1 MNGEIL
7 SIETAQKI
15 ARLEKE
21 NKELSEIVIKFD
33 REVNRLFNII
43 KDAYEYVDKRLLYTP
58 VSIAISPFL
67 GLCHLITE
75 FGIRSKLC
83 QSTYP

>member
-43 KDAYEYVDKRLLYTP
+43 KDAYEYVDKRLLCAEDGQEDRLKNIL
-58 VSIAISPFL
+58 VQ
-67 GLCHLITE
+67 GLNHN
-75 FGIRSKLC
+75 FR
-83 QSTYP
+83 

>member
-21 NKELSEIVIKFD
+21 NQELSDIVIKFD
-33 REVNRLFNII
+33 KEVNRQFNII
-43 KDAYEYVDKRLLYTP
+43 KDAYEYVDKRLLCAEVGQGEYLKNIL
-58 VSIAISPFL
+58 SK
-67 GLCHLITE
+67 GLNI
-75 FGIRSKLC
+75 GGDKDD
-83 QSTYP
+83 

>member
-21 NKELSEIVIKFD
+21 NQELSDIVIKFD
-33 REVNRLFNII
+33 KEVNRQFNII
-43 KDAYEYVDKRLLYTP
+43 KNAYEYVDKRLLCAEAGQEERLK
-58 VSIAISPFL
+58 SILAQ
-67 GLCHLITE
+67 GLNKDGETNAKTI
-75 FGIRSKLC
+75 
-83 QSTYP
+83 

>member
-43 KDAYEYVDKRLLYTP
+43 KDAYEYVDKRLLCAEDGQEDRLKNIL
-58 VSIAISPFL
+58 VQ
-67 GLCHLITE
+67 GLNEVGGTNA
-75 FGIRSKLC
+75 
-83 QSTYP
+83 

>member
-21 NKELSEIVIKFD
+21 NQELSDIVIKFD
-33 REVNRLFNII
+33 KEVNRQFNII
-43 KDAYEYVDKRLLYTP
+43 KNAYEYVDKRLLCAEAGQEEYLKNIL
-58 VSIAISPFL
+58 SK
-67 GLCHLITE
+67 GLNI
-75 FGIRSKLC
+75 GGDKDA
-83 QSTYP
+83 

>member
-7 SIETAQKI
+7 SIETTQKV

-21 NKELSEIVIKFD
+21 NQELSDIVIKFD

-43 KDAYEYVDKRLLYTP
+43 KDAYECVEVGQEEKLKNILAKGLNKGGDVDAKT
-58 VSIAISPFL
+58 I
-67 GLCHLITE
+67 
-75 FGIRSKLC
+75 
-83 QSTYP
+83 

>member
-21 NKELSEIVIKFD
+21 NQELADIVIKFD
-33 REVNRLFNII
+33 KEVNRQFKII
-43 KDAYEYVDKRLLYTP
+43 KDAYEYVDKRLLCAEVGQEEYLKNIL
-58 VSIAISPFL
+58 SK
-67 GLCHLITE
+67 GLNI
-75 FGIRSKLC
+75 GGDKDA
-83 QSTYP
+83 

>member
-21 NKELSEIVIKFD
+21 NQELSDIVIRFD
-33 REVNRLFNII
+33 KEVNRQFNII
-43 KDAYEYVDKRLLYTP
+43 KNAYEYVDKRLLCAEAGQEEYLKNIL
-58 VSIAISPFL
+58 SK
-67 GLCHLITE
+67 GLNI
-75 FGIRSKLC
+75 GGDKDD
-83 QSTYP
+83 

>member
-21 NKELSEIVIKFD
+21 NKELSDIINKFD
-33 REVNRLFNII
+33 KEVNRLFHII
-43 KDAYEYVDKRLLYTP
+43 KTSYEYIDKKVLYSKDEQKVLKSIIAKGLSNGVDKI
-58 VSIAISPFL
+58 V
-67 GLCHLITE
+67 
-75 FGIRSKLC
+75 
-83 QSTYP
+83 

>member
-43 KDAYEYVDKRLLYTP
+43 KDAYEYVDK
-58 VSIAISPFL
+58 IF
-67 GLCHLITE
+67 
-75 FGIRSKLC
+75 
-83 QSTYP
+83 

>member
-21 NKELSEIVIKFD
+21 NQELSNIVIKFD
-33 REVNRLFNII
+33 KEVNKLFNII
-43 KDAYEYVDKRLLYTP
+43 KDAYEYVDKRLLCAEAGQEERLKN
-58 VSIAISPFL
+58 IL
-67 GLCHLITE
+67 GKGLNKDGDVDAKTI
-75 FGIRSKLC
+75 
-83 QSTYP
+83 QQ

>member
-21 NKELSEIVIKFD
+21 NQELSDIIIKFD
-33 REVNRLFNII
+33 KEVNRQFHII
-43 KDAYEYVDKRLLYTP
+43 KDAYEYVDKRLLCAEAGQEERLKN
-58 VSIAISPFL
+58 ILAQ
-67 GLCHLITE
+67 GLNKDGEVNAKTI
-75 FGIRSKLC
+75 
-83 QSTYP
+83 

>member
-21 NKELSEIVIKFD
+21 NQELSDIVIRFD
-33 REVNRLFNII
+33 KEVNRQFNII
-43 KDAYEYVDKRLLYTP
+43 KNAYEYVDKRLLCAEAGQEEYLKNIL
-58 VSIAISPFL
+58 SK
-67 GLCHLITE
+67 GLNI
-75 FGIRSKLC
+75 GGNKDA
-83 QSTYP
+83 

>member
-21 NKELSEIVIKFD
+21 NQELSDIVIRFD
-33 REVNRLFNII
+33 KEVNRQFNII
-43 KDAYEYVDKRLLYTP
+43 KNAYEYVDKRLLCAEAGQEEYLKNIL
-58 VSIAISPFL
+58 SK
-67 GLCHLITE
+67 GLNI
-75 FGIRSKLC
+75 GGDKDA
-83 QSTYP
+83 

>member
-21 NKELSEIVIKFD
+21 NQELSDIVIRFD
-33 REVNRLFNII
+33 KEVNRQFNII
-43 KDAYEYVDKRLLYTP
+43 KNAYEYVDKRLLCAEAGQEEYLKNIL
-58 VSIAISPFL
+58 SK
-67 GLCHLITE
+67 GLNID
-75 FGIRSKLC
+75 GDKDA
-83 QSTYP
+83 

>member
-21 NKELSEIVIKFD
+21 NQELSDIVIRFD
-33 REVNRLFNII
+33 KEVNRQFNII
-43 KDAYEYVDKRLLYTP
+43 KNAYEYVDKRLLCAEAGQEEYLKNIL
-58 VSIAISPFL
+58 SK
-67 GLCHLITE
+67 GLNIGGDKHA
-75 FGIRSKLC
+75 
-83 QSTYP
+83 

>member
-21 NKELSEIVIKFD
+21 NQELSDIVIRFD
-33 REVNRLFNII
+33 KEVNRQFNII
-43 KDAYEYVDKRLLYTP
+43 KNAYEYVDKRLLCAEAGQEEYLKNIL
-58 VSIAISPFL
+58 SK
-67 GLCHLITE
+67 GLNIGGDEHA
-75 FGIRSKLC
+75 
-83 QSTYP
+83 

>member
-21 NKELSEIVIKFD
+21 NQELSDIVIKFD
-33 REVNRLFNII
+33 KEVNRQFNII
-43 KDAYEYVDKRLLYTP
+43 KNAYEYVDKRLLCAEAGQEEYLKNIL
-58 VSIAISPFL
+58 SK
-67 GLCHLITE
+67 GLNI
-75 FGIRSKLC
+75 GGNKDA
-83 QSTYP
+83 

>member
-21 NKELSEIVIKFD
+21 NQELSDIVIKFD
-33 REVNRLFNII
+33 KEVNRQFNII
-43 KDAYEYVDKRLLYTP
+43 KDAYEYVDKRLLCAEAGQEEYLKNIL
-58 VSIAISPFL
+58 SK
-67 GLCHLITE
+67 GLNI
-75 FGIRSKLC
+75 GGDKDD
-83 QSTYP
+83 